1 MKSLVLYATR
11 HGTTRTVAEAV
22 ADGLRTRGAVDV
34 RAVEGGPDAIDDDV
48 DLVAVG
54 GPTEGHR
61 MTPQMLDYL
70 AQLPA
75 GALAGRAAAA
85 FDTRLDWPRWLSGSA
100 AEGIRHALE
109 RIGAVAPVPTA
120 SFLVS
125 AKPEISPEE
134 VERARAWGADL
145 AALVD
150 AQLITTVPAR

>member
-34 RAVEGGPDAIDDDV
+34 RGVEDAPDTIDDDI
-48 DLVAVG
+48 DLVALG
-54 GPTEGHR
+54 GPTEGHH

-70 AQLPA
+70 AHLPDEA
-75 GALAGRAAAA
+75 IAGRATAA

-100 AEGIRHALE
+100 AEGIRHELE
-109 RIGAVAPVPTA
+109 RMGAATPVPTA

-125 AKPEISPEE
+125 AKPEISPQEL
-134 VERARAWGADL
+134 ERARAWGADL
-145 AALVD
+145 GALVD
-150 AQLITTVPAR
+150 SQLITTVPAR